1 MNQFPEAKTHHRLQ
15 YVLWIAFL
23 LANIYTMLALMP
35 DSLEKI
41 RGASPNGESVTLPDK
56 TPRGFTSDEL
66 YYFLDKIGETGRQEY
81 LRFHLTIDLMFPFL
95 YGLFLALTIR
105 ILSTHVTRRKLTGWL
120 LPIVPVLALV
130 ADLAENHHLHILTQ
144 QFPDF
149 SPLLVMRAS
158 FFNILKWNL
167 VYISVLLIIALVA
180 MYFVNKKRR
189 LPQKVAG

>member
-1 MNQFPEAKTHHRLQ
+1 
-15 YVLWIAFL
+15 
-23 LANIYTMLALMP
+23 
-35 DSLEKI
+35 
-41 RGASPNGESVTLPDK
+41 
-56 TPRGFTSDEL
+56 
-66 YYFLDKIGETGRQEY
+66 
-81 LRFHLTIDLMFPFL
+81 
-95 YGLFLALTIR
+95 
-105 ILSTHVTRRKLTGWL
+105 
-120 LPIVPVLALV
+120 LV

-189 LPQKVAG
+189 LPQKMAG